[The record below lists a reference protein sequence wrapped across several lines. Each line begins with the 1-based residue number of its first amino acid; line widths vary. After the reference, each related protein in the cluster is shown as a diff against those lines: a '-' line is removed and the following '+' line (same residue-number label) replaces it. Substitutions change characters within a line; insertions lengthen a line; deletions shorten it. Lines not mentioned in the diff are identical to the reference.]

1 MLDEDAERG
10 LTVATVLVTDVERDL
25 TVVPGF
31 SATDDATLHP
41 DRLPEDG
48 RRCFVA
54 AGCGCISASVDGL
67 AGKLSALC
75 LVVPVVPAAL
85 RALALRVP
93 MTLLP
98 AVFISDARRR
108 AMAHTAL
115 AHPRSL
121 HTTNPI
127 VIFTPHGRGPHKT
140 QHNVERIRLGRA
152 PPRGPLARSIPRK

>member
-108 AMAHTAL
+108 AMAHS
-115 AHPRSL
+115 PRTPPISSHHKPYSNI
-121 HTTNPI
+121 HTTRSR
-127 VIFTPHGRGPHKT
+127 TPQNAT
-140 QHNVERIRLGRA
+140 QCGTY
-152 PPRGPLARSIPRK
+152 